1 MLYCEYMDKVKEIAL
16 WESTDTGKTYIVPDY
31 EYNLA
36 HQEFSLADVTDFP
49 GADMNTVRRQ
59 LELERDMRNAQKD
72 YTMEVMK
79 WLHQFI
85 DGAVQPTMTDAE
97 NKIMEMLMNYQKDQ
111 QKKDNHNVSEKTKM
125 VFDNGFVLH
134 KKEIK

>member
-16 WESTDTGKTYIVPDY
+16 CESIETGKTYISPDY

-36 HQEFSLADVTDFP
+36 HQDFSLANVTDFP

-79 WLHQFI
+79 WLHQFV
-85 DGAVQPTMTDAE
+85 DNTVQPAMTDAE
-97 NKIMEMLMNYQKDQ
+97 NEIMSMFLDYRKGQ
-111 QKKDNHNVSEKTKM
+111 QGSAKHGVSEKTKM
-125 VFDNGFVLH
+125 IFDIGIMLH